1 MLRHFIAKGGWVA
14 FVCLAV
20 GSGFGAF
27 ALQQSGRAAAL
38 ADHGVVAVATVEGM
52 RTETHRRR
60 SSGGHYTT
68 ETDHIVDYAFRAG
81 GRLVEVRRTVP
92 EFAYDELSTGEEV
105 EVRYLPENPERVDVF
120 VGESRRD
127 SWLLLLMAGVFGG
140 TGLVMVPLPWRAAR
154 RARRIE
160 ILGVE
165 ADGVVERARLWNGRW
180 RVWVRFRDAGGV
192 PREGDSFVDKGS
204 AWMEARVGSAVR
216 LRYDPANPSNVA
228 PA

>member
-1 MLRHFIAKGGWVA
+1 MLRHFIVRGGWVA
-14 FVCLAV
+14 LVCLAV
-20 GSGFGAF
+20 GLAFGAF
-27 ALQQSGRAAAL
+27 AVSQRVRAAAL
-38 ADHGVVAVATVEGM
+38 EDHGAVALATVERM
-52 RTETHRRR
+52 RAETHRRR

-92 EFAYDELSTGEEV
+92 EFVYDQLSTGEEV
-105 EVRYLPENPERVDVF
+105 EVRYLPDDPERVDVF
-120 VGESRRD
+120 DGESRRD
-127 SWLLLLMAGVFGG
+127 SRLLLLMASVFGG

-160 ILGVE
+160 TLGVE
-165 ADGVVERARLWNGRW
+165 AEGVVERARLWNGRW

-192 PREGDSFVDKGS
+192 PREGDSFVGKGS

-216 LRYDPANPSNVA
+216 LRYDPADPSNVA